1 MSLVDMPI
9 DCGSTKLKIRIY
21 PVALFAFHRTDS
33 EYLRS
38 LLSQLVVLSLLTQW
52 AEARIVASKLPTS
65 NVRTKSILYYT

>member
-38 LLSQLVVLSLLTQW
+38 QLVVLSLLTQW